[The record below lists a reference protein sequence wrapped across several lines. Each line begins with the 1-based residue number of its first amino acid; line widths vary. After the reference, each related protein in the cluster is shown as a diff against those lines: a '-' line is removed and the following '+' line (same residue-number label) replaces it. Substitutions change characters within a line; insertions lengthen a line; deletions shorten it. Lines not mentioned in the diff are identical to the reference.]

1 MNREELKKHMIG
13 FYKWMRENDTEEKAE
28 EYFHYT
34 DEDMAEEYIKRELEK
49 GDINFMYKW
58 IREKSGK

>member
-13 FYKWMRENDTEEKAE
+13 FHKWMRENDIEEKAE

-49 GDINFMYKW
+49 GDINFMHKW